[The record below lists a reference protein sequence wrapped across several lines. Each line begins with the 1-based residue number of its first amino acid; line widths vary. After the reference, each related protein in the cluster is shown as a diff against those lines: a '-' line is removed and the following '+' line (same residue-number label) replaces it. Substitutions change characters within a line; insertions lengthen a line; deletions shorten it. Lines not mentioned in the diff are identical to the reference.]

1 MYAQLMRLGTLKA
14 PWGGGDVPMPGTT
27 LWRICKDTALG
38 EIVLPKGFECEGRVS
53 SVLSTVANV
62 IPCGY
67 RNGMI
72 LRQRDEKHLDG
83 TGIGRGGRVPILRA
97 R

>member
-1 MYAQLMRLGTLKA
+1 MHAQLMRLGTLEA
-14 PWGGGDVPMPGTT
+14 PRASDVPKPGTT
-27 LWRICKDTALG
+27 LWRTSMGTALG
-38 EIVLPKGFECEGRVS
+38 LIVLPKGCECEGRVS

-62 IPCGY
+62 IPCGH

-83 TGIGRGGRVPILRA
+83 AGIGRGGRVPILRA